1 MTRTQLERAVA
12 GATGESLRTVR
23 GLGFG
28 LLAEQPADPRV
39 EELMLALN
47 CPFCR
52 HPVVLQAGPGDEP
65 GLAACASCD
74 VEFDFDPVE
83 IYVAEGPDLD
93 AVCYAA

>member
-28 LLAEQPADPRV
+28 LLAQHPADPRAD
-39 EELMLALN
+39 ELMLALD

-52 HPVVLQAGPGDEP
+52 HPIVLQAGPGDEP

-74 VEFDFDPVE
+74 VEFDFAPGE

-93 AVCYAA
+93 AVSHDA